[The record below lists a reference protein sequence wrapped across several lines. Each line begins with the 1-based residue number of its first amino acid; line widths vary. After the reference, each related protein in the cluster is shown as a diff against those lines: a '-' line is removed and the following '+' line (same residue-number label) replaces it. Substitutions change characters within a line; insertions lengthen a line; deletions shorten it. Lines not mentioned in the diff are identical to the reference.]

1 MNTATAV
8 IIVIVCMFFSF
19 LCGVFSTKRHRA
31 GVLYA
36 TRGKDGNTEL
46 YLQCFEDPR
55 FLKDKDI
62 VTFEVMLVLEGED
75 ASQTKHS

>member
-1 MNTATAV
+1 MDTATT
-8 IIVIVCMFFSF
+8 IIIAIICIFLSF

-55 FLKDKDI
+55 LLKDKDI
-62 VTFEVMLVLEGED
+62 VTFEVILVPEGED
-75 ASQTKHS
+75 ISQTKHS